1 MSPRPNQTD
10 LSTDAYL
17 MNQPA
22 TTSAKSG
29 LNINQKKA
37 LGISAATL
45 LLGGAALAI
54 SHKISERTNQ
64 TSDTEAPAT
73 ESAVTTSSLPDD
85 IDVAGKVTDSM
96 SFEQAFAA
104 ARDEVGMGGVFNW
117 HGHWYNT
124 FEKEEWSGLSL
135 QQRQE
140 YTEQITGEKLPV
152 KPYTPPVAHTTGTTP
167 APIDETE
174 PTIIEGYLNGQRVMG
189 LDFDQDGI
197 IDTLVLDG
205 ADGNTY
211 RVVDATGNDGLDTLY
226 RYDSLDGELTGA
238 VRLDQPF
245 ILSNDDFSQELENAM
260 SKEVVDSILESE
272 DSVDTPAIPAD
283 EDTADEADDNG
294 PVYLANAYEADDDT
308 YVNNGDVHDMDE

>member
-1 MSPRPNQTD
+1 MSPRPSQTD

-17 MNQPA
+17 MNQPS
-22 TTSAKSG
+22 TSSAKSG
-29 LNINQKKA
+29 LNINPKKA

-45 LLGGAALAI
+45 LLGGGAWAI
-54 SHKISERTNQ
+54 SHKISERNNSTA
-64 TSDTEAPAT
+64 STET
-73 ESAVTTSSLPDD
+73 VTPDSPDGIALPDD

-117 HGHWYNT
+117 HGRWYNT
-124 FEKEEWSGLSL
+124 FEKEEWNGLSL
-135 QQRQE
+135 QQRQD

-152 KPYTPPVAHTTGTTP
+152 KPYAPQVAHPAEAHAAPTP
-167 APIDETE
+167 ETE
-174 PTIIEGYLNGQRVMG
+174 PTLIEGYLNGQRIMG

-197 IDTLVLDG
+197 IDTLVMDG
-205 ADGNTY
+205 ADGSTY
-211 RVVDATGNDGLDTLY
+211 RVVDATGNDGLDTMY
-226 RYDSLDGELTGA
+226 RYDSLNGELTGA

-260 SKEVVDSILESE
+260 SKEVVDSILEPE
-272 DSVDTPAIPAD
+272 NSVSSPAVPAD

-294 PVYLANAYEADDDT
+294 PVYLADSYEADDDT